1 MNHQPRKRFGQN
13 FLHDPQVIQRIVSC
27 IAPRPDQSLI
37 EIGPGQGAIT
47 LPLLQAAGRLTV
59 VELDRDLVGPLAERC
74 RNVGELHILNQDALK
89 LDFCALAPSGPSA
102 ALRIVGNLPYNI
114 STPILF
120 HLLKQAPCIRD
131 MHFMLQKEVVERMAA
146 APGTEA
152 YGRLSVMI
160 QYRCRVEPLFHIGP
174 GAFRP
179 APRVDSA
186 FVRLLPLEQPA
197 VQVRDEARFA
207 EVVQRAFAQR
217 RKTLRNALKGLLD
230 ETGFAAAGVDP
241 GARGET
247 LSLEQF
253 AALSNEVR
261 EQVPSPPAGGEGANR
276 GTHP

>member
-1 MNHQPRKRFGQN
+1 MSHQARKRFGQN
-13 FLHDPQVIQRIVSC
+13 FLHDPQVIQRIIAS
-27 IAPRPDQSLI
+27 IAPRPGQALV

-47 LPLLQAAGRLTV
+47 LPLLQAARQLTV
-59 VELDRDLVGPLAERC
+59 VELDRDLVGPLAQQC
-74 RNVGELHILNQDALK
+74 QDAGELHILNRDALK
-89 LDFCALAPSGPSA
+89 VDFCALAPPGA

-120 HLLKQAPCIRD
+120 HLLGQARCIQD

-160 QYRCRVEPLFHIGP
+160 QYRCQVEPLFGIGP

-186 FVRLLPLEQPA
+186 FVRLLPLAQPA
-197 VQVRDEARFA
+197 VRVLDEARFA
-207 EVVQRAFAQR
+207 EVVQRAFSQR
-217 RKTLRNALKGLLD
+217 RKTLRNALKGLVD
-230 ETGFAAAGVDP
+230 AAGFAAAGVDP

-253 AALSNEVR
+253 AALSN
-261 EQVPSPPAGGEGANR
+261 QALSG
-276 GTHP
+276 